1 MIELKVITENNYEE
15 CLNLKATV
23 SNPDF
28 VDSVAWSMAEAWVYY
43 NDSRPFAIYADDVMV
58 GYVLMY
64 VGEENCQIINFII
77 DDRFQNKGYGTAAA
91 KLCID
96 YLREEYNAD
105 KVSLPVKA
113 ENDAAQ
119 KLWTRVG
126 FEMTKTKED
135 GYNFMRLYLN

>member
-1 MIELKVITENNYEE
+1 MIELKVITENTYEE

-43 NDSRPFAIYADDVMV
+43 NDSRPFTIYADDVMV

-64 VGEENCQIINFII
+64 VGEENYQIINFII
-77 DDRFQNKGYGTAAA
+77 DDRFQKNGYGTEAA

-105 KVSLPVKA
+105 KV
-113 ENDAAQ
+113 
-119 KLWTRVG
+119 
-126 FEMTKTKED
+126 
-135 GYNFMRLYLN
+135 

>member
-43 NDSRPFAIYADDVMV
+43 NDSRPFTIYADDVMV

-64 VGEENCQIINFII
+64 VGEENYQIINFII
-77 DDRFQNKGYGTAAA
+77 DDRFQKNGYGTEAA

-105 KVSLPVKA
+105 KVSLPVKT

-119 KLWTRVG
+119 KLWSRVG
-126 FEMTKTKED
+126 FKMTKTVED